1 MTNDEWGVAIAA
13 ISVALTALGM
23 AGGIAALIYRAV
35 VKGHAE
41 AELAQRSAL
50 DTRIGA
56 SEQELKKHHERI
68 KSLEANMAT
77 RADVDQ
83 LEERQRADTQRIEH
97 KIDANKT
104 EVLSAIGE
112 LEKRLFN
119 LVETLWK
126 KAAGSGP

>member
-1 MTNDEWGVAIAA
+1 MTTDEWELAIAA
-13 ISVALTALGM
+13 VGVSLTALGM
-23 AGGIAALIYRAV
+23 VGGIALLIYRAV
-35 VKGHAE
+35 VRGHAQ
-41 AELAQRSAL
+41 AESAQRAAL
-50 DTRIGA
+50 DARIGA
-56 SEQELKKHHERI
+56 SEQELRKHHERI
-68 KSLEANMAT
+68 RSLEDNMAT
-77 RADVDQ
+77 RADVGE